1 MLWTR
6 TLLGLA
12 ASLASFAAGASIS
25 DDSPA
30 EGEAGRAPLPR
41 LESAG
46 YAASGPSFYV
56 WEEDSRQGRRWATE
70 LSRQPRSSIEP
81 SGSPEPSGSGQ
92 PAT

>member
-1 MLWTR
+1 MRWTR
-6 TLLGLA
+6 TLMGLA
-12 ASLASFAAGASIS
+12 ASLASFATGASIS

-30 EGEAGRAPLPR
+30 EGEGGRAPVPR

-70 LSRQPRSSIEP
+70 LSRDSSSSIER
-81 SGSPEPSGSGQ
+81 SGSAEPSGSGQ